1 MYKIILLAGFLS
13 FFINAHA
20 QEWQLMPLPKT
31 MEPLEDQFRIPA
43 DGIRFEITGD
53 YHPRIT
59 DNTQWFLQRLSK
71 KTSIPFLPG
80 KGKVISIHISKP
92 GEVKL
97 KEDESYK
104 VTINNQHISILAE
117 TDLGAIHALE
127 TLLQLTTFDTEGYYF
142 PGVKIMDEPRFP
154 WRGLMLDVCRHFL
167 PVDFVKRNIDAM
179 SAVKLNV
186 LHLHLTEDQGFRIE
200 SKKFPQ
206 LHEKGSNGKYFTQ
219 EEMKE
224 IIHYANIR
232 GIRVMPEFDMPG
244 HTTSWMVGMPE
255 LASAPGPYEIEK
267 YFGVF
272 DPTMDPSREFTY
284 QVLGDFLQEMAELFP
299 DEYMHIGGDENN
311 GKQWDNNED
320 IQAFM
325 QQKGIT
331 SNHELQAY
339 FNKKLQKILTKNN
352 KKMMGW
358 DEIYAPD
365 LPKDIVIHSWRGYN
379 YMYRAAKRGYQSI
392 LSNDYYI
399 DLSHNAITH
408 YRVDPLP
415 DTTTLTD
422 AEQKR
427 ILGGEAPMWAEL
439 VNAKNVDSRIW
450 PRTAAIAER
459 LWSPNPSSSEVE
471 MYSRLQK
478 ISLHLEICGVRHRAN
493 RELMMRRIAGKDNIA
508 NLMILANTAEP
519 LEGYR
524 RHGSKR
530 YTTYQPL
537 SRFVDITVPDAPDII
552 TFRIILKEYLKNK
565 SEDNYDTLQKTLL
578 IWKNNQSFIK
588 DDIKNNPGLQEI
600 KDLSVNLSK
609 LASITLKLLEKYHN
623 GSTISH
629 AEVTNISVRLTELQK
644 PVAEMEIPLAED
656 AKMILSFL
664 NNNTSES
671 S

>member
-1 MYKIILLAGFLS
+1 MFKIILLAGFLS
-13 FFINAHA
+13 FFVNAHA

-31 MEPLEDQFRIPA
+31 IEPLKEQFRIPT

-53 YHPRIT
+53 YHQRIN
-59 DNTQWFLQRLSK
+59 DNTQWFLKRLSK

-80 KGKVISIHISKP
+80 KGKVINIHINKP

-97 KEDESYK
+97 KENESYQL
-104 VTINNQHISILAE
+104 TINNQHISIHAE

-127 TLLQLTTFDTEGYYF
+127 TLIQLTTFDTEGYYF

-167 PVDFVKRNIDAM
+167 PVEVVKRNIDAM

-206 LHEKGSNGKYFTQ
+206 LHEEGSNGEYFTQ

-224 IIHYANIR
+224 IIHHANIR

-255 LASAPGPYEIEK
+255 LASAPGTYEIEK

-272 DPTMDPSREFTY
+272 DPTMDPSQEFTY
-284 QVLGDFLQEMAELFP
+284 QLLGEFLHEMAQLFP
-299 DEYMHIGGDENN
+299 DEYIHIGGDENN
-311 GKQWDNNED
+311 GKQWNNNEK
-320 IQAFM
+320 IQTFM
-325 QQKGIT
+325 QQKGLT

-358 DEIYAPD
+358 DEIYDPD
-365 LPKDIVIHSWRGYN
+365 LPKNIVIHSWRGYN
-379 YMYRAAKRGYQSI
+379 YMYQAAKRGYQSI
-392 LSNDYYI
+392 LSNGYYI
-399 DLSHNAITH
+399 DLSHNAINH

-422 AEQKR
+422 AEQKK
-427 ILGGEAPMWAEL
+427 ILGGEAPIWTEL
-439 VNAKNVDSRIW
+439 VNAENVDSRIW

-459 LWSPNPSSSEVE
+459 LWSPNPPSSEVE
-471 MYSRLQK
+471 MYKRLQK
-478 ISLHLEICGVRHRAN
+478 ISLHLEICGVRHLAN

-508 NLMILANTAEP
+508 NLMKLANAAEP

-524 RHGSKR
+524 RHSSQR
-530 YTTYQPL
+530 YTTYHPL
-537 SRFVDITVPDAPDII
+537 SRFVDIAVPDAPDII
-552 TFRIILKEYLKNK
+552 TFRILLKEYLKNQ
-565 SEDNYDTLQKTLL
+565 SEDIYDTLQTTFLN
-578 IWKNNQSFIK
+578 WKNNHSLIK
-588 DDIKNNPGLQEI
+588 NDIKNNPGLQEI
-600 KDLSVNLSK
+600 ENLSINLSK
-609 LASITLKLLEKYHN
+609 LASITLKLLERYHN
-623 GSTISH
+623 GNTINR
-629 AEVTNISVRLTELQK
+629 AEVTNISDQLTELEK

-656 AKMILSFL
+656 AKLILSLL
-664 NNNTSES
+664 NNNTLE
-671 S
+671 